1 MRILLVHQNFP
12 AQFKH
17 LAPALAKRG
26 HEVVALTA
34 QRKAPAI
41 PGVRIYSYRLGR
53 GTTPKI
59 HPWAESFESKVIFGE
74 AAGRAARALNDKG
87 FTPDLVYAHTGWGET
102 FALKSIWPK
111 ARLVGFFEYYYHA
124 RGADVG
130 FDPEFPDGDWT
141 NELRVEMKNAG
152 ALMAMQGVDA
162 AVTPTEFQRSTF
174 PGWFQRRLQVIHDG
188 IDTEAAAP
196 NAKTELRIGNLNKVF
211 RPGDEVVTFVSRTLE
226 PMRGY
231 HVFLRALPEILRRRP
246 QAHAVVI
253 GADQERGYGRSPAP
267 GKTWHQILLAEVRD
281 RLDLS
286 RVVLLGRVPHEALL
300 GALRVSAVHVY
311 LTYPFV
317 LSWSMLEAL
326 SSGCLVVG
334 SNTAPVR
341 EAIED
346 GKNGRLVDFFDA
358 QGLADAVVEGLAKP
372 EKFRKMRKAARDG
385 AVKRYGLGVCLPK
398 QIALLEKV

>member
-34 QRKAPAI
+34 QRKAPAM

-59 HPWAESFESKVIFGE
+59 HPWAESFESKVIYAE
-74 AAGRAARALNDKG
+74 AAGRAAQALNDKG
-87 FTPDLVYAHTGWGET
+87 FTPDVIYAHTGWGET

-130 FDPEFPDGDWT
+130 FDAEFPDGDWT
-141 NELRVEMKNAG
+141 NDLRVETKNA
-152 ALMAMQGVDA
+152 AQLLAMQSADV

-174 PGWFQRRLQVIHDG
+174 PAWFQRRLEVIHDG
-188 IDTEAAAP
+188 IDTAAAAP
-196 NAKTELRIGNLNKVF
+196 NPKAELRVANLDKVF
-211 RPGDEVVTFVSRTLE
+211 RPGDEVVTYVSRTLE

-231 HVFLRALPEILRRRP
+231 HIFLRALPEILRRRP
-246 QAHAVVI
+246 QAHALVI
-253 GADQERGYGRSPAP
+253 GADQERGYGRGPLA
-267 GKTWHQILLAEVRD
+267 GKTWHQTLLKEVRD

-286 RVVLLGRVPHEALL
+286 RVVFLGRVPHEAFLA
-300 GALRVSAVHVY
+300 ALRVSAAHVY

-317 LSWSMLEAL
+317 LSWSLLEAL
-326 SSGCLVVG
+326 STGCLVIG
-334 SNTAPVR
+334 SDTAPVR
-341 EAIED
+341 EAIEH
-346 GKNGRLVDFFDA
+346 GKNGRLVDFFDV
-358 QGLADAVVEGLAKP
+358 QGLADAVVEGLEKP
-372 EKFRKMRKAARDG
+372 EKFRRMRKAARDSL
-385 AVKRYGLGVCLPK
+385 VKRYDLGVCLPR